1 MIRNLARDFA
11 VYIHVDKKSSINI
24 KEIEQQ
30 NVHVYKKYKVYWG
43 SYNMIRSTLFL
54 FSKAHESKAER
65 YIFISGADVPLKTNE
80 EIKRFFESTDK
91 EYFSYEKMPI
101 TTWGGKEGGFERV
114 DYFYLNQIQKRDVG
128 KFKFFLYRCAR
139 KAVEGML
146 NPLMKTFHIRRLRL
160 NINYYK
166 GANWMNLSD
175 KCVSCVLHFIRENPS
190 FVKKFRWTS
199 CVDEI
204 FFQTLIL
211 NFVKDVDVENDTLRF
226 IDWSEGTSH
235 PYVFR
240 EADYKRLKERDE
252 LFARKFQGAVD
263 SKIIDMLYRDIGYK

>member
-1 MIRNLARDFA
+1 
-11 VYIHVDKKSSINI
+11 
-24 KEIEQQ
+24 
-30 NVHVYKKYKVYWG
+30 
-43 SYNMIRSTLFL
+43 
-54 FSKAHESKAER
+54 
-65 YIFISGADVPLKTNE
+65 
-80 EIKRFFESTDK
+80 
-91 EYFSYEKMPI
+91 
-101 TTWGGKEGGFERV
+101 
-114 DYFYLNQIQKRDVG
+114 
-128 KFKFFLYRCAR
+128 
-139 KAVEGML
+139 
-146 NPLMKTFHIRRLRL
+146 
-160 NINYYK
+160 
-166 GANWMNLSD
+166 MNLSD

-263 SKIIDMLYRDIGYK
+263 SKIIDMLYHDIGYK